1 MTEFVEIGDTIL
13 NKSSIR
19 RIEVTLEPSN
29 KIIVTCEDGKTLY
42 FPYSDE
48 WIRNLKSQIG
58 IDSDEKS
65 YNYGVSYVFT
75 RRDGTYGFG
84 FECFKGVHEKL
95 TVNLIQ
101 ELNEHIVRSH
111 DLKSA
116 SFINVVKLEG

>member
-1 MTEFVEIGDTIL
+1 MTEFVEIGDTII

-29 KIIVTCEDGKTLY
+29 KIIVTCDDGKTLY

-48 WIRNLKSQIG
+48 GLRNLKSQIG
-58 IDSDEKS
+58 INSDGKS
-65 YNYGVSYVFT
+65 YNYGVSYAFT
-75 RRDGTYGFG
+75 SRDGTYGFG
-84 FECFKGVHEKL
+84 FECIRGVCEKL
-95 TVNLIQ
+95 TENIIR
-101 ELNEHIVRSH
+101 EFSDHIVRSH

>member
-1 MTEFVEIGDTIL
+1 MTEFVEIGDTII

-29 KIIVTCEDGKTLY
+29 KIIVTCDDGKTLF
-42 FPYSDE
+42 FPYSNE
-48 WIRNLKSQIG
+48 GFRNLKSQIG

-65 YNYGVSYVFT
+65 YNYGVSYTFT
-75 RRDGTYGFG
+75 SRDGTYGFG

-95 TVNLIQ
+95 TENLIR